1 MKLAITS
8 ESYHRAI
15 STGKIDLFQFLE
27 KVAKEF
33 KLSAVELCQGD
44 FQSRDLA
51 YLQELKSK
59 LAACQL
65 EVINIGFAND
75 YGKATKEEREKEF
88 EKFRRWLAVP
98 KVLGVPTMRIFAAQ
112 SSDPNLWDE
121 AINYVRKSCLLAK
134 KEGITL
140 LLEPENCGFPRDAA
154 TTFELFQRANQDN
167 LKLLLDTGNYTDGI
181 VSIKK
186 TLHLAAF
193 IHAKFLNVDKEGNEC
208 DIDYD
213 AIFDLLKKNK
223 YNGPISVEYEGE
235 EDEFTAVPRVIAR
248 IKRYLATANDR

>member
-8 ESYHRAI
+8 ESYRRAI
-15 STGKIDLFQFLE
+15 SIGKIDLFQFLE

-33 KLSAVELCQGD
+33 KLSAVELECRD

-51 YLQELKSK
+51 YLEELKSRAEAYK
-59 LAACQL
+59 L
-65 EVINIGFAND
+65 EIINIGLFND
-75 YGKATKEEREKEF
+75 YGKVTKEERDKEF
-88 EKFRRWLAVP
+88 ERFKEWLTVP
-98 KVLGVPTMRIFAAQ
+98 KVLGVPSMRIFAAH
-112 SSDPNLWDE
+112 SSDPKLWDE
-121 AINYVRKSCLLAK
+121 AINYVKKSCSLAK

-140 LLEPENCGFPRDAA
+140 LMEPESYGFPRDAE
-154 TTFELFQRANQDN
+154 TTFELFRKVNQDN

-186 TLHLAAF
+186 TLHLAAL
-193 IHAKFLNVDKEGNEC
+193 IHAKFLKVDKEGNEC

-235 EDEFTAVPRVIAR
+235 EDEFTTVPRVIAR
-248 IKRYLATANDR
+248 IKRYL